1 MKNLIVNVY
10 GGPGCGKSTRI
21 NYIASIL
28 KLNGIPCEVCPE
40 FAKDEIHRGCADNLK
55 DQKYI
60 FGNQQHLLKKL
71 TEIYPIIINDGT
83 LMNCIMYD
91 LSGDKEF
98 HNVIYK
104 TYKEYENL
112 NYFIERRN
120 DIQFVQEGRV
130 HDYNESI
137 KKDKEILN
145 ILTEYKESY
154 EIFNLKKIIND
165 ILEWYNKNVKEIDK
179 NNFNYDYEENI

>member
-1 MKNLIVNVY
+1 MKNLTVNIY

-28 KLNGIPCEVCPE
+28 KLNGILCEVCSE
-40 FAKDEIHRGCADNLK
+40 FAKDEIHKGCSDNLK

-91 LSGDKEF
+91 LSGDNEF

-104 TYKEYENL
+104 TYKEFNNL
-112 NYFIERRN
+112 NYFIERDK
-120 DIQFVQEGRV
+120 DIKFVQEGRV
-130 HDYNESI
+130 HSYEESLE
-137 KKDKEILN
+137 KDKEILK
-145 ILTEYKESY
+145 ILEKYDESY
-154 EIFNLKKIIND
+154 ESFDVKKIINT
-165 ILEWYNKNVKEIDK
+165 ILDWYNENVKQIDK
-179 NNFNYDYEENI
+179 NKFKFYV